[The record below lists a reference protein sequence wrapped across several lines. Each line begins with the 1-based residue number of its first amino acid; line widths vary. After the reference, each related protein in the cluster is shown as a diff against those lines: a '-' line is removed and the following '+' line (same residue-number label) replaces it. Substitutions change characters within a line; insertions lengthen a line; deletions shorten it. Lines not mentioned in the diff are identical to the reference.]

1 MKNKNTTRKEI
12 PFERIAELNFVVIVI
27 GITFILIGFISIF
40 GFTKLDSMFAL
51 AIALSGAFFVISD
64 IIQYFIDLNNSSSK
78 TNDVLNITKKII
90 LACSILSLLAI
101 PFLNIQLKNS
111 EILATAFS
119 IIAIGLTI
127 VNLSLNHKKVQEEA
141 HERMISGWEDSVEQ
155 TRTLVKQTH
164 ILVDEL
170 EYSKNLIRELI
181 PYAEEG
187 LEEEKDRT
195 DLKQSSR
202 L

>member
-1 MKNKNTTRKEI
+1 MKNKNTTKKEI
-12 PFERIAELNFVVIVI
+12 PFERISELNFVVIMI
-27 GITFILIGFISIF
+27 GITFILIGVISIF
-40 GFTKLDSMFAL
+40 GFTKLDSMFTL

-64 IIQYFIDLNNSSSK
+64 IIQYFIDLNNSSRK
-78 TNDVLNITKKII
+78 TDVLNIFKKII

-155 TRTLVKQTH
+155 IR
-164 ILVDEL
+164 ILIDEL
-170 EYSKNLIRELI
+170 EYSKKLIKELI

-187 LEEEKDRT
+187 LEERDPT
-195 DLKQSSR
+195 DLKQKSKTQVSQ
-202 L
+202 